1 MLIKKSVKSQIRC
14 KCRYET
20 VSALTD
26 FFVHRIPLDS
36 VRVLEK
42 SSWSSFRAFRWKV
55 VCALGG
61 FFAIDV
67 AISITV

>member
-14 KCRYET
+14 KCRCET

-36 VRVLEK
+36 VRVIEK
-42 SSWSSFRAFRWKV
+42 SFWSSFRAFR
-55 VCALGG
+55 
-61 FFAIDV
+61 
-67 AISITV
+67 